1 MKPLQHAQ
9 ISAKTYGG
17 CWTDYI
23 EIHSFLDSSKAACA
37 HFKHRFLLHHAE
49 GIELGARIFGANVVN
64 GESRRVPP
72 RQILAEHLV
81 EDLGRVV
88 TVEDWARSLLP
99 DSSDSFYKSLAR
111 KREQIEKDAVRGE
124 RELLSGAF
132 NLTEKDIAA
141 VKEFLSFPLV
151 NSAHPAALLVSHNS
165 FAVFLAEKI
174 FGYAFAKNGSK
185 NRLIAVRE
193 VFERVI
199 FLRMKIVFSPFEIV
213 ARTASAEWMRGTD
226 AMRSARKE
234 KERLVNVC
242 EIEKSN
248 KTENRTSV

>member
-1 MKPLQHAQ
+1 MVPGRGRKPANPNSTDTQNAELPAGSLEAPAKDFTIRVARGYATPDQFARMPIVPGRAATQ
-9 ISAKTYGG
+9 GQASAALGG
-17 CWTDYI
+17 
-23 EIHSFLDSSKAACA
+23 AAPP
-37 HFKHRFLLHHAE
+37 LLFAA
-49 GIELGARIFGANVVN
+49 LGMIFG
-64 GESRRVPP
+64 
-72 RQILAEHLV
+72 
-81 EDLGRVV
+81 
-88 TVEDWARSLLP
+88 
-99 DSSDSFYKSLAR
+99 
-111 KREQIEKDAVRGE
+111 
-124 RELLSGAF
+124 
-132 NLTEKDIAA
+132 
-141 VKEFLSFPLV
+141 
-151 NSAHPAALLVSHNS
+151 AHPAALLVSHNS

>member
-9 ISAKTYGG
+9 VSAKTYGG

-49 GIELGARIFGANVVN
+49 GIGLGDRIFGAGVAC
-64 GESRRVPP
+64 GENRQIPT
-72 RQILAEHLV
+72 RQILAEHLI

-99 DSSDSFYKSLAR
+99 DSNDSFYKSLAKR
-111 KREQIEKDAVRGE
+111 REQIEKDTVKGE

-132 NLTEKDIAA
+132 SLTEKDISA
-141 VKEFLSFPLV
+141 VKEFLSFPLK

-174 FGYAFAKNGSK
+174 FGYAFTKDSSK
-185 NRLIAVRE
+185 NQMIAVRE

-199 FLRMKIVFSPFEIV
+199 FLRMKTVFSPFEIV
-213 ARTASAEWMRGTD
+213 ARTASAEWMRGAD
-226 AMRSARKE
+226 AMRAARKE
-234 KERLVNVC
+234 KERLAD
-242 EIEKSN
+242 EAAN
-248 KTENRTSV
+248 KEERCLDN